1 MAENL
6 GSFSFDVTKRILCTL
21 FDDGSLKK
29 TTLATKTRL
38 NYNVCLRY
46 IQMLKVLGWIN
57 VSSEISITE
66 TGRNVMKRLLNQPS
80 SDIQNNSSYD
90 MSSNSSTLESDKKL
104 DQAITHNQNI
114 MIVDDESDVLLTYES
129 FLSYAGFNVSTFA
142 DSYEALRDF
151 ASNPRLYDL
160 VVLDIRME
168 NLNGLQLYQSM
179 KAMNPSSKILFASAL
194 DAAKELTS
202 ILPDIESQD
211 IIKKPVDREN
221 FIKVIKMALGS

>member
-21 FDDGSLKK
+21 FNDGSLKK

-46 IQMLKVLGWIN
+46 IQMLKVLGWIK
-57 VSSEISITE
+57 VSSEVSITE

-104 DQAITHNQNI
+104 DQAITAQSKH
-114 MIVDDESDVLLTYES
+114 
-129 FLSYAGFNVSTFA
+129 
-142 DSYEALRDF
+142 
-151 ASNPRLYDL
+151 YDC
-160 VVLDIRME
+160 
-168 NLNGLQLYQSM
+168 
-179 KAMNPSSKILFASAL
+179 
-194 DAAKELTS
+194 
-202 ILPDIESQD
+202 
-211 IIKKPVDREN
+211 
-221 FIKVIKMALGS
+221 